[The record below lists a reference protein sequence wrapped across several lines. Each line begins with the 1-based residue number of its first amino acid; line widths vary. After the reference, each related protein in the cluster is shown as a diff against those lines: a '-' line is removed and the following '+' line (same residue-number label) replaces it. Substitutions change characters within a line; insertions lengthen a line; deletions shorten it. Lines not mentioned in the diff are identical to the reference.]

1 MLNFKS
7 RRARLI
13 KKAVVSA
20 MTAAA
25 IMIGTVASAGVTK
38 SALADDEYKADVHE
52 VSKDKLTGKT
62 VLLHTGDVGG
72 AVDGYAKLAALKNDL
87 ESSGAEVVMADC
99 GNYTQEGTGDDRFRT
114 VDALMLMTSMGY
126 TVATAGDAELAEG
139 YDHFRNDISGAKFRL
154 VCANV
159 YKDDKSILTPGYLH
173 KTGSGLKI
181 GFLGL
186 SDAGETDGVRTA
198 SGKDMYVCAKEQ
210 VDSLKKNG
218 ADLIVGLTHIGMKN
232 AEQLYDNVGDIDFI
246 LDGNADLACTEG
258 AGGEP
263 IQSVGGK
270 FAYIG
275 AVVIDKEGGIS
286 DRYLISTDSL
296 ASDAAL
302 KKTADKIKE
311 RLSSSVDVASGN
323 DIAGIIADYNSEKT
337 ADDEASADDK
347 SETDSKDAKAS
358 ADDKSVSDSKDSKA
372 STEDKSGADSKDS
385 KASADDKS
393 GADRKDAKTS
403 ADDKSVSDSKDAKAS
418 TEDKNE
424 AESEE
429 AETVSDA
436 GNGSDNDKADNGSK
450 EEVKTSSDSAAEI
463 TLNAEGKYEVVKGDC
478 LWKIAERHLGDG
490 SRWGEIYELNSDI
503 ISNPSLIYI
512 GQQLV
517 LPPG

>member
-20 MTAAA
+20 VTAAA
-25 IMIGTVASAGVTK
+25 IMIGTVASAGVAK
-38 SALADDEYKADVHE
+38 PALADNEYKADVHE

-99 GNYTQEGTGDDRFRT
+99 GNYTQEGTGNDRFRT

-159 YKDDKSILTPGYLH
+159 YKDDKSILTPSYLH

-258 AGGEP
+258 AGGKP

-311 RLSSSVDVASGN
+311 RLSSSVDVASGD
-323 DIAGIIADYNSEKT
+323 DIAGIIADYTSEKT
-337 ADDEASADDK
+337 ADDEAS
-347 SETDSKDAKAS
+347 
-358 ADDKSVSDSKDSKA
+358 SD
-372 STEDKSGADSKDS
+372 DKSGADSKDAGAS
-385 KASADDKS
+385 KDDKS
-393 GADRKDAKTS
+393 GADSKDAKTS
-403 ADDKSVSDSKDAKAS
+403 SDDKSGTDSKDAKTSSDDKSGTDSRDAKAS
-418 TEDKNE
+418 SDDKSE
-424 AESEE
+424 AESKD
-429 AETVSDA
+429 AETV
-436 GNGSDNDKADNGSK
+436 AD
-450 EEVKTSSDSAAEI
+450 EI